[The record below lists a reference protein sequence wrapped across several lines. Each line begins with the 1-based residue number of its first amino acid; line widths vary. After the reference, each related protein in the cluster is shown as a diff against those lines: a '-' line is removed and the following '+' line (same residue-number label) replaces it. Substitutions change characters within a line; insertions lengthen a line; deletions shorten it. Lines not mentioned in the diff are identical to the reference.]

1 MRWKPLGLAGGV
13 LVAVLLA
20 CCAAAVSALPR
31 QLGGSGGGRV
41 DQWATA
47 SPLLVESWE
56 KLTQKQQ
63 NKATHVY
70 TTAHAILAMGGTPG
84 KKDLVVH
91 SLGAA
96 MEREGTYSGD
106 PNAMPVETYGELCQ
120 LVRSRKLFVRVFQYK
135 MVTKTGSGLTWEK
148 SKKLHRFL
156 AAAGL
161 RYHHCRPH
169 RAAHARDPARQG
181 GQGHAAGGG

>member
-1 MRWKPLGLAGGV
+1 MRRKPLGLAGGV

-135 MVTKTGSGLTWEK
+135 MVILP
-148 SKKLHRFL
+148 RQ
-156 AAAGL
+156 
-161 RYHHCRPH
+161 
-169 RAAHARDPARQG
+169 ARD
-181 GQGHAAGGG
+181 